1 MKILI
6 ADDHI
11 LFRDGLKKII
21 SEQIPNSVIGEAG
34 NYSELIDKVYKS
46 KWDLIIL
53 DLNMPGRSGF
63 EALVELKSLKPGLKI
78 LVLSMYPETQFASR
92 AIKAGAMGYLTK
104 GSSVNELINAINSI
118 IRGEVYFTKEVAKV
132 IAENLRKSDKSK
144 IESLSDREYQVFLM
158 LAEGE
163 KVSTIARKLHLST
176 KTIST
181 FKKRILDKLGVKT
194 DVDLIKLA
202 IELNLTSNK
211 PKFEN

>member
-118 IRGEVYFTKEVAKV
+118 ISGEVYFTKEVAKV